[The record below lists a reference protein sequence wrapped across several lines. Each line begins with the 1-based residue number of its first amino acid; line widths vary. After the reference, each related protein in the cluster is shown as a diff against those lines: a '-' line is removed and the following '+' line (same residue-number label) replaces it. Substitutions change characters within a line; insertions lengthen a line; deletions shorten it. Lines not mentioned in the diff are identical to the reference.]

1 MIMMIPNPQTLDHLW
16 QNLVLQTRRSTH
28 MQMNARWEAL
38 SSVIPSLGSPYHQSR
53 IFQLAT
59 FAPNIAFLLASHYP
73 LSIQEILCKIIC
85 LIQIADQGCV
95 AGATQVGVNFDH
107 DKFSYIN
114 VIISNSTQL

>member
-1 MIMMIPNPQTLDHLW
+1 
-16 QNLVLQTRRSTH
+16 

-73 LSIQEILCKIIC
+73 LSIQEILCRHIC
-85 LIQIADQGCV
+85 LIQAAGQGCV
-95 AGATQVGVNFDH
+95 ADSAQVGVNLDH

-114 VIISNSTQL
+114 HIHW